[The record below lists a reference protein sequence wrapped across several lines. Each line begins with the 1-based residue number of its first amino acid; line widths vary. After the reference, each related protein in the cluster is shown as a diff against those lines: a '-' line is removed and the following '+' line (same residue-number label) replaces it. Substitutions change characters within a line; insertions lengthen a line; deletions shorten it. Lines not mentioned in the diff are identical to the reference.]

1 MYLVKRNK
9 FYHVY
14 FRDASGKLK
23 TVSTKKR
30 KKGEAMEV
38 LREIESK
45 PVHHSNLPKIPYPEF
60 VKRFMEYAN
69 INLSKSYVE
78 QFYYA
83 FRELGIE
90 VKEKLLSQITHNDI
104 EKMVNRRRAEGKNTS
119 TNNFIVCLKS
129 AFNKAIDWELLKVN
143 PAQKIKKKKIP
154 KNHPS
159 FITEEEFKELI
170 KLENNGL
177 AKSAFIVAFYTGG
190 RVSELLNIRWEDV
203 DLANNKIC
211 IKNSKYHTTKSKLQR
226 DIPIHSQV
234 LQVIKDLP
242 RLNEFV
248 FQNHYNRRRLSGIF
262 KELVR
267 KSEHINQEIHLHSL
281 RHSFISNLVR
291 HRISL
296 AVIQQL
302 AGHRDYSTTLI
313 YLQVRNDSLEEAI
326 SALE

>member
-23 TVSTKKR
+23 TISTKKR

-38 LREIESK
+38 LQGMESK
-45 PVHHSNLPKIPYPEF
+45 PVQHSNLPNIPYPEF
-60 VKRFMEYAN
+60 VSRFMEYAN

-78 QFYYA
+78 QFHYA

-90 VKEKLLSQITHNDI
+90 VKDKLLFEINHNDI

-129 AFNKAIDWELLKVN
+129 AFNKAIDWELLKIN
-143 PAQKIKKKKIP
+143 PALKIKKKKVP
-154 KNHPS
+154 TNHPA
-159 FITEEEFKELI
+159 FITEEEFNKLI
-170 KLENNGL
+170 SYEKNHL
-177 AKSAFIVAFYTGG
+177 AKSAFIVAFYTGA

-203 DLANNKIC
+203 DITNNKIC
-211 IKNSKYHTTKSKLQR
+211 IKNSKHYTTKSKLQR
-226 DIPIHSQV
+226 DIPIHPRVSQV
-234 LQVIKDLP
+234 LNELP
-242 RLNEFV
+242 RLNEYV
-248 FQNHYNRRRLSGIF
+248 FQEQYNRRRLSGIF

-267 KSEHINQEIHLHSL
+267 KCKHINQEIHMHSL

-291 HRISL
+291 RKISL
-296 AVIQQL
+296 AVVKNL
-302 AGHRDYSTTLI
+302 AGHADYSTTLI
-313 YLQVRNDSLEEAI
+313 YTHVRNDSLKEAI
-326 SALE
+326 NSLE